1 MADSVVVEEAV
12 ETPQEAA
19 QFTDINQE
27 APPQTEQPQA
37 EAEQSFEVPDKFQGK
52 SMEDVISSYENLEKE
67 LGRKGQEI
75 GELRKL
81 TDGILQQQLTTNQSG
96 TEAQD
101 DNTEDIDFFDDPD
114 KAVSKAIENHPK
126 FREFEEQQKV
136 QAANATTQQLQSA
149 HPDYLEVVGDPKFQE
164 WVQES
169 PIRTELYVSAH
180 NYDLNSAMELI
191 GNWKER
197 SLISN
202 TSEAEANK
210 AAKRDQALKAGRGVS
225 RTSSESQA
233 GKKIYRRA
241 DLIRLRTNNPE
252 RYESLQDEIL
262 QAYSDG
268 RVK

>member
-1 MADSVVVEEAV
+1 MDSVVVEEPV
-12 ETPQEAA
+12 ETVEEAA
-19 QFTDINQE
+19 KFAEIEKE
-27 APPQTEQPQA
+27 APLEQEQPL
-37 EAEQSFEVPDKFQGK
+37 EAELPDKFKGK
-52 SMEDVISSYENLEKE
+52 SVEDIVSSYENLEKE

-81 TDGILQQQLTTNQSG
+81 TDGILQQQLTTKQSG
-96 TEAQD
+96 TEAQEEEE
-101 DNTEDIDFFDDPD
+101 TDFFDDPD
-114 KAVSKAIENHPK
+114 QAVNKAIENHPK

-136 QAANATTQQLQSA
+136 QSAQATTQKLELA
-149 HPDYLEVVGDPKFQE
+149 HPDYLKVVEDSKFQE
-164 WVQES
+164 WVQDS
-169 PIRTELYVSAH
+169 PIRTQLFVNAH
-180 NYDLNSAMELI
+180 NYDIDSAMELL

-202 TSEAEANK
+202 TSEAETNK
-210 AAKRDQALKAGRGVS
+210 AVKRDQALKAGKGVS
-225 RTSSESQA
+225 RTSSESTA

-241 DLIRLRTNNPE
+241 DLIRLRNSDPD